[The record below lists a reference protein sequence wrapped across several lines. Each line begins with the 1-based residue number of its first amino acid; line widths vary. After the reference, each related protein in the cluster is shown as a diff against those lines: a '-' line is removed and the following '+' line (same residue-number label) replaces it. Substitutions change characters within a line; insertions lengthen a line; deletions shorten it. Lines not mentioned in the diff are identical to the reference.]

1 MQLKTRKILFFI
13 SLIIFLTASPAVIMY
28 SLGYKID
35 PESLK
40 IQKTG
45 GIFVNIDYQ
54 DYKISINNSIEK
66 KVSKP
71 LFVQKGTL
79 IPNLIP
85 KNYNIKISKKGYKSW
100 EKTLKVKS
108 QIVTEI
114 KNIFL
119 APKDLSPS
127 KLDNEII
134 DFLISNSKENISY
147 IKNNKLIFLNIKNKN
162 KTELILPNTTKSSG
176 KIKILEKSFDKD
188 IIYLQNKKNILKA
201 DLKTQKITTIKK
213 PSLEKYLKI
222 RPNPKNSNSLF
233 ILSDKNILY
242 KLDAENKQRSILAK
256 NISNFYV
263 TGESVIYTTKN
274 PVNFYKQKIES
285 EKINQITFL
294 PIKNFSENS
303 KILVR
308 FDDPVALLNDNK
320 ELLLFD
326 YSSEKFKKFA
336 ENVTDAKISGDFS
349 KMIYRND
356 HEIYV
361 YYFEASY
368 PRKKAGDK
376 DLLGRYSKKIQDASW
391 FDFDDQHIFLTIND
405 KVNVLELDGRNKR
418 NFEEIMP
425 RPEKFTYNNYDK
437 SIYFLKDKKLQKVKL
452 ILEK

>member
-1 MQLKTRKILFFI
+1 MQLKTRRLLFFI
-13 SLIIFLTASPAVIMY
+13 SLITFLIASPSVIMY
-28 SLGYKID
+28 SLGYKLN
-35 PESLK
+35 LK
-40 IQKTG
+40 TFKIEKTG
-45 GIFVNIDYQ
+45 GVFVNIDYQ
-54 DYKISINNSIEK
+54 NYKIFIDNTLK
-66 KVSKP
+66 KNVSKP
-71 LFVQKGTL
+71 LFAQRGVL

-85 KNYNIKISKKGYKSW
+85 RTYNIKISKDGYKSW
-100 EKTLKVKS
+100 EKTLKIES
-108 QIVTEI
+108 GIVTEI

-119 APKDLSPS
+119 LPKNLSAFL
-127 KLDNEII
+127 LDSDVS
-134 DFLISNSKENISY
+134 DFTLSDSKENLAYIKENYLISLN
-147 IKNNKLIFLNIKNKN
+147 IKNNKQTEVKLPKKSGNQKNKILDKSLN
-162 KTELILPNTTKSSG
+162 KNS
-176 KIKILEKSFDKD
+176 
-188 IIYLQNKKNILKA
+188 IYLVNTNSILKI
-201 DLKTQKITTIKK
+201 DLKTEKITILKNPK
-213 PSLEKYLKI
+213 MEKYLKI
-222 RPNPKNSNSLF
+222 QPNPKNSNYLF
-233 ILSDKNILY
+233 VLSNKNILY
-242 KLDAENKQRSILAK
+242 KLDAENEQKSILAK

-274 PVNFYKQKIES
+274 PVNFYKRKIGED
-285 EKINQITFL
+285 KITQITFS

-336 ENVTDAKISGDFS
+336 ENITDVKISGDFS

-391 FDFDDQHIFLTIND
+391 FDFDNQHISLTIND

-425 RPEKFTYNNYDK
+425 YPEKFTYNDYDK
-437 SIYFLKDKKLQKVKL
+437 NIYLLKDKKLQKLKL
-452 ILEK
+452 VLEK